1 MKRSDITEDNLVATY
16 SIVACDPETG
26 ELGIAV
32 QSKFLAVGAV
42 VPWAKANVGA
52 IATQSWANT
61 SFGPRGLQLL
71 EEGYEPEKV
80 VEMLLENDEG
90 RELRQFAVMDAK
102 GRVAAFTGKE
112 CFDWAGHQ
120 YGQNC
125 SAQGNI
131 LVSEATVQALV
142 ETFESAEGT
151 LAERLLAALDTGENA
166 GGDSR
171 GRQSAAL
178 YVVKENGGYGGY
190 NDRQFDLRVDDHP
203 EPIEELKRLYDLHM
217 LYFSKTDASAL
228 VDIEGQII
236 VEVEEALQKLGFLE
250 TTDSPVALKEALKTF
265 HLQENFDDKYRED
278 NKIDIAVLRFMRGK
292 AAKKVSV

>member
-1 MKRSDITEDNLVATY
+1 MTEDNLVATY

-71 EEGYEPEKV
+71 EEGYDPEKV
-80 VEMLLENDEG
+80 VEILLENDEG

-120 YGQNC
+120 YGKNC

-151 LAERLLAALDTGENA
+151 LAERLVAALDAGEKA

-178 YVVKENGGYGGY
+178 YVVKEKGGYGGF

-217 LYFSKTDASAL
+217 LYLAKTDASAL
-228 VDIEGQII
+228 VDIEGEII
-236 VEVEEALQKLGFLE
+236 VEVEEALQKLGLLE
-250 TTDSPVALKEALKTF
+250 TTDNPIELKEALKTF

-278 NKIDIAVLRFMRGK
+278 NKIDIAVLRFMKGK
-292 AAKKVSV
+292 AAR